1 MQKCLKKS
9 LKKLKKKNSSG
20 CDGLSQVQL
29 VEDMDTLIS
38 PVLKMYNLSIEK
50 GEFPVIPMR
59 YNFHVFYNRLWWPSS
74 LNFRASAKFKQ
85 TLTRRPGYESLLG
98 ILKTAIIELKWHK
111 QLPGLAPFTEGNEI
125 CHTNFTSTQ
134 LILLYYY

>member
-1 MQKCLKKS
+1 MQKENAKCQGNIKKKSMQKCLKKS

-29 VEDMDTLIS
+29 VEDMDTIIS

-74 LNFRASAKFKQ
+74 LNFRASAKFK
-85 TLTRRPGYESLLG
+85 
-98 ILKTAIIELKWHK
+98 
-111 QLPGLAPFTEGNEI
+111 
-125 CHTNFTSTQ
+125 
-134 LILLYYY
+134 